1 MDAVKRDPNPDIAFA
16 GRDRKRATRTR
27 AAVLALEGAPAADL
41 RIAHAMASRF
51 DRSALLVAVDG
62 GIDTWRA
69 IRRRPELFVG
79 DLDSASTPPRGIPS
93 RIYPVEKDFSDF
105 SGALDEAS
113 QRGATV
119 VVIAGLLGG
128 RLDHEWANL
137 LEVGTAAPR
146 FAGLL
151 APSAR
156 GLLAVTTSGLRA
168 RPEAGRLVSVFALGG
183 GARVSLR
190 GTRWSLSKKRLTPGS
205 LGLSNVAI
213 GEVTLDVHEG
223 VAGLVFPVASAWT

>member
-1 MDAVKRDPNPDIAFA
+1 
-16 GRDRKRATRTR
+16 
-27 AAVLALEGAPAADL
+27 
-41 RIAHAMASRF
+41 
-51 DRSALLVAVDG
+51 VDG
-62 GIDTWRA
+62 GLTTFRA
-69 IRRRPELFVG
+69 LRRRPDLFVG
-79 DLDSASTPPRGIPS
+79 DLDSVATPPRGIPS

-113 QRGATV
+113 QHGATI

-137 LEVGTAAPR
+137 LEVGAAAPH

-156 GLLAVTTSGLRA
+156 GLLAVTTTGLSA
-168 RPEAGRLVSVFALGG
+168 QTSAGRLVSVFALGG

-190 GTRWSLSKKRLTPGS
+190 GTRWLLSKKRLTPGS
-205 LGLSNVAI
+205 LGLSNIAT
-213 GEVTLDVHEG
+213 GTVTLDVHEG
-223 VAGLVFPVASAWT
+223 VAGLVFPVARPVA